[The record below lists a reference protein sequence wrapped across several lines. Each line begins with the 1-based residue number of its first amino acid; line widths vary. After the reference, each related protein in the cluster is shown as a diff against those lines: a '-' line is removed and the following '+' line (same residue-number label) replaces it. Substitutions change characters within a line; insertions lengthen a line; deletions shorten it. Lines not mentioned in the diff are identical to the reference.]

1 MAFSR
6 GATALSH
13 PPSAFELVLV
23 VTVKSVTVSQVY
35 LVFIG
40 TLGSFE
46 MLAGNLELLS
56 SVKWKP
62 PPLEV

>member
-1 MAFSR
+1 M
-6 GATALSH
+6 
-13 PPSAFELVLV
+13 
-23 VTVKSVTVSQVY
+23 TVESVQGTLVY
-35 LVFIG
+35 LEWIG